1 MISSPSLSL
10 LPGDSRQTV
19 GGGKVGQGGEPTLFS
34 WSGGNILGFGQEGG
48 KLEGIVHPLP
58 QLPTKAGNLGDF
70 QEVTLPFPPPQPIS
84 H

>member
-1 MISSPSLSL
+1 M
-10 LPGDSRQTV
+10 
-19 GGGKVGQGGEPTLFS
+19 GQGGEPTLFS
-34 WSGGNILGFGQEGG
+34 WSRGNILGFGQEGG

-70 QEVTLPFPPPQPIS
+70 QEVTLPFPPPQPMS